1 MAVKEILL
9 LGNHILREKSEQV
22 KLFDNKL
29 NDNINDLHDTLI
41 DFQQRMKTGRGIAA
55 PQIGVLKKIIYIH
68 LPNRSF
74 ALVNPEIIE
83 RSSETFEVWDSCFSF
98 DVAFYILTP
107 RNKSITVKYQTPQG
121 ETIIETFTDDLS
133 ELLQHEI
140 DHLHG
145 ILSTDYLKE
154 KNQIIMR
161 EEWER
166 RFKSKF

>member
-9 LGNHILREKSEQV
+9 LGNPILREKSEQV

-29 NDNINDLHDTLI
+29 NDIINDLHDTLI
-41 DFQQRMKTGRGIAA
+41 DFQHRMKTGRGIAA
-55 PQIGVLKKIIYIH
+55 PQIGVLKKIVYVH

-74 ALVNPEIIE
+74 ALVNPEIIDH
-83 RSSETFEVWDSCFSF
+83 SSDTFEVWDSCFSF

-107 RNKSITVKYQTPQG
+107 RYKSITVKYQTQHE
-121 ETIIETFTDDLS
+121 ETITETFTDDLS

-145 ILSTDYLKE
+145 VLSTDYLKD

-161 EEWER
+161 EEYE
-166 RFKSKF
+166 KLNKGK